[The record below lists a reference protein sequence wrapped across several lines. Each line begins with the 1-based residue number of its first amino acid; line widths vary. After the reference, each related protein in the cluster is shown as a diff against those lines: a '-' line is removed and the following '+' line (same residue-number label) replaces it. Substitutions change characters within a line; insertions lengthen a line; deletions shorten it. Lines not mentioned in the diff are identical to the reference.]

1 MSEDILWWDDV
12 GEDAIAGLLA
22 QALALGIRSFW
33 IERSNPERVE
43 GNPILLGHRR
53 EPKGEDAR
61 HYVYV
66 SDKGWVQA

>member
-1 MSEDILWWDDV
+1 MSEILWWDDV
-12 GEDAIAGLLA
+12 SEEAIVGLLDRA
-22 QALALGIRSFW
+22 FALGIRSFW

-61 HYVYV
+61 HYVFI
-66 SDKGWVQA
+66 DGKGWVQA